1 MNDDMRRCRVL
12 KLELIRRE
20 VELRLAGEQNPLN
33 GHNNIWSLDVIS
45 HTRHDSA

>member
-20 VELRLAGEQNPLN
+20 VELRPAGEQNPQQPQQQHLVIRC
-33 GHNNIWSLDVIS
+33 NI
-45 HTRHDSA
+45 AQAA